1 MSQNTINPLISVE
14 ELKTIQSQNNLII
27 ADVRFGE
34 TAHQAYLE
42 KHLQNSIF
50 VDLENDLSA
59 QDKNFS
65 QGGRHPL
72 PKLEDFSKTLGQ
84 LGIQPSSH
92 VVIYDDKNGALAA
105 ARFWWMLKAVGHEKV
120 QVLNGGLQAAE
131 NADFEMQKGEKHLDT
146 VQDYPLTSWQLP
158 LADISEVE
166 KATENENI
174 NIVDIRG
181 EKRYSGEIE
190 PIDPIAGHI
199 PTAIN
204 IPFQENLN
212 EEGLF
217 LSPDKLHELY
227 QEKLP
232 TTESSQL
239 IFHCGSGVSACHS
252 ILAMST
258 ARLEIPKLYVGSWGE
273 WSRKMIHG

>member
-1 MSQNTINPLISVE
+1 MSQNTINPLILVK
-14 ELKTIQSQNNLII
+14 ELKAIQSQNNLII

-34 TAHQAYLE
+34 SAHQAYLE

-72 PKLEDFSKTLGQ
+72 PKLDVFSKTLGQ
-84 LGIQPSSH
+84 LGIQSSSH

-105 ARFWWMLKAVGHEKV
+105 ARYWWMLKAVGHEKV

-131 NADFEMQKGEKHLDT
+131 KENFEMQKDENSMKP

-158 LADISEVE
+158 LADFLEVE
-166 KATENENI
+166 KATEDENI
-174 NIVDIRG
+174 QIVDVRG
-181 EKRYSGEIE
+181 EKRYNGEVE

-204 IPFQENLN
+204 IPFQENLD
-212 EEGLF
+212 EKGQF
-217 LSPDKLHELY
+217 LSPDKLRELY
-227 QEKLP
+227 QEKLS
-232 TTESSQL
+232 TIESSKL

-252 ILAMST
+252 ILAMS
-258 ARLEIPKLYVGSWGE
+258 AAGLEISKLYVGSWGE
-273 WSRKMIHG
+273 WSRKMLHG

>member
-217 LSPDKLHELY
+217 LSPDKLRELY

-232 TTESSQL
+232 TIESSKL
-239 IFHCGSGVSACHS
+239 IFHCGSGVSACHF

-258 ARLEIPKLYVGSWGE
+258 AGLEIPKLYVGSWGE
-273 WSRKMIHG
+273 WSRKMLQG

>member
-131 NADFEMQKGEKHLDT
+131 
-146 VQDYPLTSWQLP
+146 
-158 LADISEVE
+158 
-166 KATENENI
+166 
-174 NIVDIRG
+174 
-181 EKRYSGEIE
+181 
-190 PIDPIAGHI
+190 
-199 PTAIN
+199 
-204 IPFQENLN
+204 
-212 EEGLF
+212 
-217 LSPDKLHELY
+217 
-227 QEKLP
+227 
-232 TTESSQL
+232 
-239 IFHCGSGVSACHS
+239 
-252 ILAMST
+252 
-258 ARLEIPKLYVGSWGE
+258 
-273 WSRKMIHG
+273 

>member
-84 LGIQPSSH
+84 LGIQSSSH

-105 ARFWWMLKAVGHEKV
+105 ARYWWMLKAVGHEKV

-131 NADFEMQKGEKHLDT
+131 KENFEMQKDENSMKP

-158 LADISEVE
+158 LADFLEVE
-166 KATENENI
+166 KATEDENI
-174 NIVDIRG
+174 QIVDVRG
-181 EKRYSGEIE
+181 EKRYNGEVE

-204 IPFQENLN
+204 IPFQENLD
-212 EEGLF
+212 EKGQF

-252 ILAMST
+252 ILAMS
-258 ARLEIPKLYVGSWGE
+258 AAGLEISKLYVGSWGE
-273 WSRKMIHG
+273 WSRKMLHG

>member
-1 MSQNTINPLISVE
+1 MSQNKINPLISVE
-14 ELKTIQSQNNLII
+14 ELKAIQTQENLII

-34 TAHQAYLE
+34 SAHQNFLD
-42 KHLQNSIF
+42 KHLKNAIF
-50 VDLENDLSA
+50 VDLEKDLST
-59 QDKNFS
+59 QEKSFS

-72 PKLEDFSKTLGQ
+72 PKLEDFSKTLGR
-84 LGIQPSSH
+84 LGIQPSSQ

-105 ARFWWMLKAVGHEKV
+105 ARFWWMLRAVGHKKV

-131 NADFEMQKGEKHLDT
+131 KESFEMQKGENSTKP

-158 LADISEVE
+158 LADFLEVE
-166 KATENENI
+166 KATEDENI
-174 NIVDIRG
+174 QIVDVRG
-181 EKRYSGEIE
+181 EKRYSGEVE

-199 PTAIN
+199 PTALN

-217 LSPDKLHELY
+217 LSSDKLHELY

-232 TTESSQL
+232 TKESSKL

-252 ILAMST
+252 ILAMS
-258 ARLEIPKLYVGSWGE
+258 AAGLEIPKLYVGSWGE
-273 WSRKMIHG
+273 WSRRLIGE